1 MVEQSPVEL
10 VVKAIQALPDGDRD
24 KALAWLIERNAPN
37 WGAAVARAR
46 PPRATGTEPA
56 EPGPAL
62 PSPALSRRLGEYA
75 SLHGEHQGIL
85 VRLPVEQHT
94 RLRTWCAAHGFSMA
108 TVVRGL
114 VDRFL
119 DQQSPA
125 GDEPGDQ
132 PGGEPGGE
140 PGRRDAG

>member
-10 VVKAIQALPDGDRD
+10 VIKAVQALPDAERNR
-24 KALAWLIERNAPN
+24 ALSWLIERNAPS
-37 WGAAVARAR
+37 WGAAVTRARAV
-46 PPRATGTEPA
+46 RAATPA
-56 EPGPAL
+56 RGAEAADPGPQL
-62 PSPALSRRLGEYA
+62 PPNVLARQLGEYA

-85 VRLPVEQHT
+85 VRLPIEQHT
-94 RLRTWCAAHGFSMA
+94 RLRNWCTSHGFSMA

-125 GDEPGDQ
+125 DP
-132 PGGEPGGE
+132 
-140 PGRRDAG
+140 A

>member
-10 VVKAIQALPDGDRD
+10 VVKAIQALPDGERD

-46 PPRATGTEPA
+46 ALRAAGTPGAVDATHGA
-56 EPGPAL
+56 ELPDLGPAL
-62 PSPALSRRLGEYA
+62 PPSALSRRLGEYA

-94 RLRTWCAAHGFSMA
+94 RLRNWCAAHGFSMA

-119 DQQSPA
+119 DQQSPPA
-125 GDEPGDQ
+125 DEPAEQ
-132 PGGEPGGE
+132 
-140 PGRRDAG
+140 RDAG